1 MNATSAASGP
11 LNAREPVFGN
21 ARNAGASS
29 RAVPSCPRRPPR
41 YVAVIDMEDMKSGYK
56 CRNCGRLVSLKE
68 GEPVRCNYCGYRIL
82 YKVRPTENPK
92 KVKAR

>member
-1 MNATSAASGP
+1 
-11 LNAREPVFGN
+11 
-21 ARNAGASS
+21 
-29 RAVPSCPRRPPR
+29 
-41 YVAVIDMEDMKSGYK
+41 MEDMKSGYK